1 MKNILIKI
9 TLIISVSLFIWLNY
23 ISNTYAA
30 DEKKDSGKVT
40 VIVTEQIPWAWCE
53 AVHSDLKTPW
63 LINEKEIEA
72 WKTQMYK
79 CEIEKWFTSVI
90 KMMWK
95 IIKYFT
101 FIASLWAVLFIIL
114 NGILYSMWWAEPS
127 MKDDAKKRIIWTL
140 LWLVLLLLSWVI
152 LNIIAPWIYK

>member
-1 MKNILIKI
+1 MKNILIKL
-9 TLIISVSLFIWLNY
+9 LIISSVIWFLGINY
-23 ISNTYAA
+23 SSNTYAA
-30 DEKKDSGKVT
+30 EKSDTVS
-40 VIVTEQIPWAWCE
+40 VIVTESIPWANCK
-53 AVHSDLKTPW
+53 A
-63 LINEKEIEA
+63 INSQWNEWYITAKEYKD
-72 WKTQMYK
+72 WKPQTYK
-79 CEIEKWFTSVI
+79 CKIEKWFGSVI
-90 KMMWK
+90 SMMWS

-140 LWLVLLLLSWVI
+140 TWLILLLLSWVI